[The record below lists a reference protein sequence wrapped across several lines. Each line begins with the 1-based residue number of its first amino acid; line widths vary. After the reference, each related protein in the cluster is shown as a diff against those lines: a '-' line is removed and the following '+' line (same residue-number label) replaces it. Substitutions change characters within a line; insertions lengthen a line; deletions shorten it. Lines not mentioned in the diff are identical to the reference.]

1 MVSSCFRN
9 EQHWPYAWVVGLK
22 KSDLDAFIFE
32 ISLALGK
39 IERSVVWRS
48 VPNNCQHAPHLTQ
61 MQSTPVGQEG
71 NLISRHLDFGT
82 NAELVSTPT

>member
-1 MVSSCFRN
+1 MDHGLEAKVDLSRSDDFRDI
-9 EQHWPYAWVVGLK
+9 AWVVGLK

-48 VPNNCQHAPHLTQ
+48 VP
-61 MQSTPVGQEG
+61 VGQEG